1 MKLRQKLAVT
11 YLRTRFRVLTAVSKN
26 RAAAKAFE
34 LFCTPQSRTLKKNL
48 PAVFKDAEKLNFRF
62 QNHSIS
68 GFRWNYGAGRK
79 AMIIHGFE
87 SSVVNFEKYVNPL
100 IAKGYEVLAFD
111 APAHGLSSGTKIN
124 APLYRDLIK
133 HVHREFG
140 PLQSFVAHS
149 FGGLAVC
156 MALAEISH
164 DHQSRLALI
173 APATETRTAIE
184 QFFHFLQLSDE
195 GVRKKFEEI
204 IATQSGHPISW
215 FSIPRTL
222 KKIKAQ
228 ILWLHDKDDKITP
241 LSDVLRVKDE
251 NYLNIQ
257 FIITRG
263 LGHRKIYKDAKIG
276 KTIVNFL

>member
-11 YLRTRFRVLTAVSKN
+11 YLRTRFKVLAAVSKN
-26 RAAAKAFE
+26 KAAAKALD
-34 LFCTPQSRTLKKNL
+34 LFCTPQSRTLKRNL
-48 PAVFKDAEKLNFRF
+48 PAVFKEAEKLNFRF
-62 QNHSIS
+62 QNHAIS
-68 GFRWNYGAGRK
+68 GFRWNKGGSRK
-79 AMIIHGFE
+79 VMIIHGFE
-87 SSVVNFEKYVNPL
+87 SSIVNFEKYVSPL
-100 IAKGYEVLAFD
+100 IEKGYEVLAFD

-133 HVHREFG
+133 HVHRVYG
-140 PLQSFVAHS
+140 PVQSFVAHS

-156 MALAEISH
+156 MALSEISH
-164 DHQSRLALI
+164 DHHFRLALI
-173 APATETRTAIE
+173 APATETKTAID
-184 QFFHFLQLSDE
+184 QFFHFLQLNDL

-228 ILWLHDKDDKITP
+228 VLWLHDKDDKITP
-241 LSDVLRVKDE
+241 LSDVLRVKNE
-251 NYLNIQ
+251 NYLNVQ
-257 FIITRG
+257 FIITKG
-263 LGHRKIYKDAKIG
+263 LGHRKIYKDAKVG